1 MVLSFKTIS
10 SAHANPAKTELE
22 YTSDRTQHQEITY
35 KQDMIGMIGMIDMI
49 DMIDMISMI
58 DSEVQIHG

>member
-22 YTSDRTQHQEITY
+22 YTSDPTQHPEIRY
-35 KQDMIGMIGMIDMI
+35 KQDMIGMTDMI
-49 DMIDMISMI
+49 GN
-58 DSEVQIHG
+58 EVQIYG